1 MKKFILLF
9 TLLLISAITFAQ
21 YATKSDVLHQRK
33 SKSSIQQKVDLKK
46 EKISGIHDV
55 TPFLSDAV
63 HTGGSKAT
71 WDVEFS
77 FNASA
82 AGHPGL
88 ETDGV
93 NFYTT
98 AWNGDDFTRYNMD
111 GTNPETFQVTGVSG
125 IRDMA
130 YDGTYF
136 YGSDASM
143 TLYQID
149 LANETLESDISV
161 TCTGV
166 TGIRHIAYDPGLD
179 GGNGGFWIGDWEELG
194 AIDMNGSELVPSTV
208 TLESCYGSA
217 YDPWTDPANPC
228 LWLFQQPTG
237 EEAVFYQF
245 DINSYSMTGTTH
257 DCSDAPGYITE
268 SISGGACSFES
279 GGEFILVGNIQQD
292 PNLIVG
298 YELAVTAD
306 TAAPDAPLDLD
317 AVPDAGGALTADVS
331 WTNPTLNVNGNTLDE
346 LDSICLYVDDETI
359 PTYVNNSA
367 VIGDPGSYTVNV
379 ASEGQY
385 TFTVIG
391 YNSNGEGIPASVST
405 WVGEDVPDAPTDVE
419 LTATGMDASLSW
431 TAPTEGLHGGY
442 LSGTGIIYDV
452 VRYPDDELVSED
464 QTGTTFSETLT
475 DPNNYWYEV
484 IASNAI
490 GEGGSAL
497 SNELII
503 GDLVL
508 IDFESGVVPNM
519 QFIDGDC
526 GWEIGTDGGS
536 GTFPIPD
543 HGTYA
548 YVNDDACNADMSDVW
563 MILPAIDFSGI
574 SAPFLRFSNVRYYD
588 IFTIKVSTD
597 SINWTDVETLSS
609 DNISDWQEE
618 TVDLSAYAG
627 EPDVLIAFHYDDDGA
642 WGYGWA
648 VDDIMIPGSIVPVS
662 CPQPTELYVT
672 GETTTSANLGWLENG
687 SASEW
692 NIEWGETGFAQGDGN
707 VINVTDN
714 PYELTGLE
722 SGTVYDFYVQ
732 AVCDSDSS
740 LWSGPFTFNT
750 SCETVTSIPYTEDFE
765 AGIACWTIE
774 GINTNQTWYWDD
786 SGVSSYEGDG
796 NIVCE
801 YDPDLNDQDE
811 YIISPEFDFS
821 TAPAQINAS
830 FYWKASYE
838 WAITEDNYNLFFE
851 VTVDDGATWTS
862 LWDLTDVGEFA
873 DWTDTLQ
880 VIDISDYSG
889 ESSVH
894 FAFHY
899 VGNDGAAAYV
909 DLFQV
914 DEVTEVID
922 LDYSNISIY
931 PNPANDIVTVANAE
945 NAEITIVNMLG
956 QRVISQTA
964 NSDRETINVSDLTDG
979 TYIIRV
985 ESNDKVTTQKLNVVK

>member
-1 MKKFILLF
+1 MRKLYLIIGM
-9 TLLLISAITFAQ
+9 LLISAITFAQ
-21 YATKSDVLHQRK
+21 YATKTDALHQK
-33 SKSSIQQKVDLKK
+33 DSKSYDQQKVERQK
-46 EKISGIHDV
+46 EKTSGIHDV
-55 TPFLSDAV
+55 TPFSSGAV
-63 HTGGSKAT
+63 HTGGAKAT

-77 FNASA
+77 FDASA
-82 AGHPGL
+82 AGHPGI
-88 ETDGV
+88 ETDGT

-98 AWNGDDFTRYNMD
+98 AWDDTVFTRYEMD
-111 GTNPETFQVTGVSG
+111 GTNPEDFGITDVGN

-143 TLYQID
+143 TLYQMD
-149 LANETLESDISV
+149 LANETLESEISV

-166 TGIRHIAYDPGLD
+166 TGIRHIAYDPELD

-194 AIDMNGSELVPSTV
+194 AIDMSGSELVPSTV

-217 YDPWTDPANPC
+217 YDPWTDPSNPC

-237 EEAVFYQF
+237 AEAVFYQF
-245 DINSYSMTGTTH
+245 DINTYSMTGVTH
-257 DCSDAPGYITE
+257 DCSDAPGYLTE

-292 PNLIVG
+292 PNLVVG
-298 YELAVTAD
+298 YELAMTAD
-306 TAAPDAPLDLD
+306 TAAPGAPNDLD

-346 LDSICLYVDDETI
+346 LDSICLYVDDETT
-359 PTYVNNSA
+359 PTYVNDA
-367 VIGDPGSYTVNV
+367 AAIGDPGSYTVTV
-379 ASEGQY
+379 ASEGDY
-385 TFTVIG
+385 TFTVVG
-391 YNSNGEGIPASVST
+391 YNSNGEGIPATISA
-405 WVGEDVPDAPTDVE
+405 WVGEDVPAEPTDVE

-431 TAPTEGLHGGY
+431 TAPVEGLHGGY
-442 LSGTGIIYDV
+442 LSGTGITYDV
-452 VRYPDDELVSED
+452 IRFPGSDTVSED
-464 QTGTTFSETLT
+464 QTGTTFTETLT
-475 DPNNYWYEV
+475 DPDNYYYEV
-484 IASNAI
+484 IASNSI
-490 GEGGSAL
+490 GEGGSAI

-503 GDLVL
+503 GDLVV
-508 IDFESGVVPNM
+508 IDFESGFVPNM
-519 QFIDGDC
+519 QYIDGDC

-536 GTFPIPD
+536 SAFPIPD

-548 YVNDDACNADMSDVW
+548 YTNDDACDADMSDVW
-563 MILPAIDFSGI
+563 MILPAIDFTGI
-574 SAPFLRFSNVRYYD
+574 SDPFLRFSNVRYND

-597 SINWTDVETLSS
+597 SVSWTDVEVLSS
-609 DNISDWQEE
+609 DDISDWQEE
-618 TVDLSAYAG
+618 NIDLSAYAG
-627 EPDVLIAFHYDDDGA
+627 EPDVLIAFHYNDDGA

-672 GETTTSANLGWLENG
+672 GETTTTADLGWLENG

-707 VINVTDN
+707 MINVTDN

-765 AGIACWTIE
+765 SGIACWTIE
-774 GINTNQTWYWDD
+774 GINADQTWYWDD
-786 SGVSSYEGDG
+786 SGTSSYEGDG

-801 YDPDLNDQDE
+801 YDDNLNDQDE

-821 TAPAQINAS
+821 TVPSQIHAS

-838 WAITEDNYNLFFE
+838 WAITEDNYNLHFE
-851 VTVDDGATWTS
+851 VTTDGGTTWTS
-862 LWDLTDVGEFA
+862 LWDLTDVGVFD

-880 VIDISDYSG
+880 IVDISDYSG
-889 ESSVH
+889 EASVQ

-909 DLFQV
+909 DLFEV
-914 DEVTEVID
+914 DEGTEVND
-922 LDYSNISIY
+922 LDNSIISVF
-931 PNPANDIVTVANAE
+931 PNPANNTVYVENAE
-945 NAEITIVNMLG
+945 NAEINILNMLG
-956 QRVISQTA
+956 QKVASQTA
-964 NSDRETINVSDLTDG
+964 TSSRETVNISDLSNG
-979 TYIIRV
+979 TYIIRIEDGNEV
-985 ESNDKVTTQKLNVVK
+985 ITQKLNVVK